1 MIPSNPDPG
10 VAMVPLLRTIQSM
23 AYRPNRVV
31 GSNRP
36 VEWGLF
42 LTAIAM
48 LAMIVWGQLRVTGP
62 VALLALTLVAR
73 SMDAIDRATATRRIG
88 VLAVTVVVAYLLR
101 NYAPSLVAHR
111 VGRLS
116 LVTGVGLAVL
126 LSFPSELLAR
136 IRDLHGRL
144 ARAPRSRAA
153 TLVAI
158 FGVALPAAYFYS
170 TTTRHV
176 WTGDTMPLVP
186 TVVRMATHGDREL
199 TEFLPGAGMYRW
211 DACGPERPYFVR
223 EVPGRSGV
231 YSTYPAGMEA
241 FVWPTVLVLRI
252 IGIDLVNDELH
263 LQIEKWT
270 ASLLAGA
277 SLALFYLI
285 ALHLGSPAG
294 ALAITGLLATGSVF
308 ASTLGML
315 VWQQGGIVFWMLL
328 ALTVEFRTDGR
339 PGWRGLLLQALACG
353 WILACRPSAVTFL
366 VPFGLWVM
374 ARDWHRGLLLPLLA
388 LVAYSPWAVTYWSI
402 YRNPFGPS
410 MGFLGESWTVGE
422 HMLGVLFSP
431 GRGLFVF
438 QPFLF
443 LAFLFPFVKSSENAR
458 TPAGWMSCMLGVVGL
473 HLLLI
478 GSWPIWWGGFCYGSR
493 LVAEVVPLLA
503 FFAVR
508 PAGRLLE
515 RPRGW
520 LVLAILAAIG
530 LAIHTPCLYHDAWL
544 WNAYPVSA
552 DAHPERMWDW
562 RHPPFLYG
570 LVPNP

>member
-1 MIPSNPDPG
+1 ML
-10 VAMVPLLRTIQSM
+10 PLLRTLQSRVDRSF
-23 AYRPNRVV
+23 AGVPLRPAT
-31 GSNRP
+31 
-36 VEWGLF
+36 EWLLF
-42 LTAIAM
+42 LLSVGMIAT
-48 LAMIVWGQLRVTGP
+48 IVWGQVRVTGP
-62 VALLALTLVAR
+62 VVLLALMLAACAIGT
-73 SMDAIDRATATRRIG
+73 IDRASAMRRIA
-88 VLAVTVVVAYLLR
+88 VLALTVAAAYLFR

-116 LVTGVGLAVL
+116 LVFGVGLTAL
-126 LSFPSELLAR
+126 LSMPVELLLR
-136 IRDLHGRL
+136 IRELNERL
-144 ARAPRSRAA
+144 RREPRSRTA

-158 FGVALPAAYFYS
+158 FGVALPSATLYS
-170 TTTRHV
+170 TTTHHV

-186 TVVRMATHGDREL
+186 TVVRMATHGEREL
-199 TEFLPGAGMYRW
+199 SAFLPGAGLYRW
-211 DACGPERPYFVR
+211 EVCGPGRPYFTR
-223 EVPGRSGV
+223 EVPGRPGI

-241 FVWPTVLVLRI
+241 FVWPTVLVLHAC
-252 IGIDLVNDELH
+252 GLDLMNDDLH

-277 SLALFYLI
+277 SLALFYLL
-285 ALHLGSPAG
+285 ALHFGSPAG
-294 ALAITGLLATGSVF
+294 ALAVTWLLATGSVF

-328 ALTVEFRTDGR
+328 ALVVEFRTNGK
-339 PGWRGLLLQALACG
+339 PGWKGLALQALACG

-366 VPFGLWVM
+366 VPFGMWVL
-374 ARDWHRGLLLPLLA
+374 AQDRRRGLLLPLLA
-388 LVAYSPWAVTYWSI
+388 LVAYLPWAAIYWSI

-410 MGFLGESWTVGE
+410 MGFLGENWTIGE
-422 HMLGVLFSP
+422 HLPGVLFSP

-438 QPFLF
+438 QPVLL
-443 LAFLFPFVKSSENAR
+443 LAFLYPLVKSEESPRA
-458 TPAGWMSCMLGVVGL
+458 PGGWVACLFGVVAL

-503 FFAVR
+503 LFAVR
-508 PAGRLLE
+508 PAGRLLA
-515 RPRGW
+515 RHYGW
-520 LVLAILAAIG
+520 IPLAIVAAIG
-530 LAIHTPCLYHDAWL
+530 LAIHVPCLYHDAWL

-570 LVPNP
+570 LVPNR